1 MKKTLTLIFILALS
15 FIMSLSVFASDAY
28 SGQELKIYLEEK
40 IIPIIVGVVTSLV
53 ALIGTLKSIFSAL
66 KQLKSTKES
75 FDLAQTEIKE
85 STKSQLGQINQ
96 KYEELRESIKGV
108 PELEK
113 HILEL
118 GAQVSTLISQMSNLS
133 QLTAIGFCE
142 SAELVSSGKGREI
155 ALLASKNQV
164 VMEDEKK

>member
-1 MKKTLTLIFILALS
+1 MKKSLTLIFILALVL
-15 FIMSLSVFASDAY
+15 IMSLSVFAGDAY
-28 SGQELKIYLEEK
+28 SGQELKSYLEEK

-85 STKSQLGQINQ
+85 STKSQLGQISQ

-118 GAQVSTLISQMSNLS
+118 STQVSTLISQISNLS

-164 VMEDEKK
+164 VMEDEEK